1 MGLDFILA
9 SVFVLYVGV
18 RQANFAMERGATA
31 VKQWSD
37 GDATKGT
44 KGDRVSP
51 FVNHTLAMQGDKAQL
66 TSCAHN
72 LVNWRLPS
80 PLKMTSNLDQGPLT
94 TPKALPAYHA
104 TAVPLK

>member
-1 MGLDFILA
+1 MNLDFISA

-18 RQANFAMERGATA
+18 RQAVMAVERGATA

-37 GDATKGT
+37 GDIAEGS

-51 FVNHTLAMQGDKAQL
+51 FINHALAIQGDKAQL
-66 TSCAHN
+66 TSCAHD

-80 PLKMTSNLDQGPLT
+80 PQTRQVTWIGG
-94 TPKALPAYHA
+94 H
-104 TAVPLK
+104 